1 MHRRSP
7 PFLSALAAV
16 LLTVSLS
23 ACTGTTP
30 GPVNTA
36 TATASGAA
44 QASPTSSATATPSTS
59 APHTVVLAPNALS
72 VDGGAVLPDTGPE
85 QTVAALTALYG
96 ASPTTTTT
104 DDKYGQVTRYD
115 WEGVTAVVVGD
126 RVTVTATQDSASAL
140 FVTKSGVGLGATRA
154 AVEAAGA
161 TMIYDDNGTLY
172 LAIDEQ
178 DAPGTTSLRDPEHVG
193 VDYVTLKIVDGVVV
207 SISTGGNDYS
217 DI

>member
-1 MHRRSP
+1 MRRRSP
-7 PFLSALAAV
+7 LLLSALAAL

-23 ACTGTTP
+23 ACA
-30 GPVNTA
+30 VTA
-36 TATASGAA
+36 PAPQRTSTAAPSVSS
-44 QASPTSSATATPSTS
+44 QASPTTSTTPSS
-59 APHTVVLAPNALS
+59 GEPHRVILAPNALA
-72 VDGGAVLPDTGPE
+72 VDGGDLLPDTGPE